1 LEAGTNFPSAP
12 DLIYAL
18 TAGRMV
24 GHVLTPAMN
33 STLPIVFAEATLSA
47 APLLSMAI
55 YALAGIVLAIVGYK
69 LFDLCTPGDLHEE
82 IVKNRNTAA
91 AMIGAAIIV
100 GVCVIVAAS
109 IMG

>member
-1 LEAGTNFPSAP
+1 
-12 DLIYAL
+12 
-18 TAGRMV
+18 
-24 GHVLTPAMN
+24 MN
-33 STLPIVFAEATLSA
+33 YSLPIVFAQAPLSA
-47 APLLSMAI
+47 APLLSMVV
-55 YALAGIVLAIVGYK
+55 YALVGIVLAIVGYK

-91 AMIGAAIIV
+91 ALIGAAIIV

>member
-1 LEAGTNFPSAP
+1 MNLSLP
-12 DLIYAL
+12 
-18 TAGRMV
+18 V
-24 GHVLTPAMN
+24 VLAQ
-33 STLPIVFAEATLSA
+33 ATLSA
-47 APLLSMAI
+47 APLLSVSV

-91 AMIGAAIIV
+91 AMMGAAIII
-100 GVCVIVAAS
+100 GVCLIVAAA